1 MGLKLPVDVLPF
13 TLGGLLPVILVLLSI
28 HIAFR
33 QKRWLTLLVLFVELG
48 SSAYSVVVADTASLI
63 ENLKN
68 RDLSDGIRPLIRPF
82 MSP

>member
-1 MGLKLPVDVLPF
+1 VHEAFVGLKLPVEVLPL

-48 SSAYSVVVADTASLI
+48 LMPTASWWRIPPLLLKISGI
-63 ENLKN
+63 E
-68 RDLSDGIRPLIRPF
+68 I
-82 MSP
+82 